1 MQPKLGIE
9 SFAVAA
15 TLLRSVMSQAN
26 GYTHIASPLCQFDIH
41 NVMLHACAG
50 MHWW

>member
-1 MQPKLGIE
+1 MQPKLAIK

-26 GYTHIASPLCQFDIH
+26 GYTHIASPFCQFDVH
-41 NVMLHACAG
+41 NELVHALAG
-50 MHWW
+50 MYWW